1 MKKILQGFLWVLL
14 LIGSQAYAQS
24 PVSGRV
30 IGKDDGLP
38 IAGVS
43 VTLKGSKTG
52 TQTAPDG
59 RFSLNVSPGTTLVFS
74 FIGYITQEVSASGN
88 LNISLVSAPNQLNDV
103 VVVPFGTAK
112 KETFV
117 GAAGV
122 VTAKDF
128 ALRPI
133 SNVSNA
139 LTAVSPGVQVSST
152 NGAPGSGLSIRIRGF
167 GSINASNN
175 PLYIIDGAQNE
186 NSTANL
192 NPDDIESISVLKDAA
207 STALYGAKAANG
219 VVIITTKKGKKN
231 NGQLS
236 IRALQGVSYRGV
248 PEYDLMDAYQ
258 YYPTEWTAL
267 RNSLVTSGISRENAN
282 ILASGLGARDAS
294 NRQIFNGS
302 PYLDVSQTLG
312 SVVVGGV
319 YTQSNNPFSG
329 VNANQI
335 IDVNGNLNPNAV
347 LRYDDLDWTSIIRR
361 VGKRGD
367 YGLNYSGGNEKSD
380 YFVSLGYLNEQ
391 GFTIKSDYRRFTGRV
406 NVNHQVASWF
416 KTGLN
421 VNGAITQSNQANDG
435 TSGSIVNPFN
445 FTRSIGP
452 VYPVYAHNAAT
463 GAPIYDALGMP
474 VYDTGS
480 LNGLGVTSRPV
491 LQGRHILQETL
502 LNENLFSRNVFGAR
516 TYGEVSFLKHFK
528 FTANVA
534 VDISNNY
541 ATSYENPIVGDG
553 SPGGRSRRTYDLANS
568 YNIQQLLNYDQTFG
582 SHHVTAL
589 IGHENYSRKTDQ
601 LYGFKTQINAEGNT
615 ELINFSTTSTLY
627 SYQDND
633 KSEGYFGSVN
643 YDYNQKYLFAASIR
657 RDASSRFSTNAR
669 WGTFGSVGL
678 GWRLDRE
685 DFLRSATWIDLLKLR
700 SSYGTTGNY
709 QTLTSGGGISLY
721 PYQSLYDISP
731 NASENGFLQST
742 LVGNPDLAWEVNKTL
757 DIAIEYGMF
766 KNRLT
771 GSFEV
776 YDKRSS
782 NLLFLVPLPASSG
795 VINRYQNIGAMYN
808 RGIEVN
814 LGGDPIRLKNFVW
827 NININAATV
836 KNKITKMPDNQPT
849 IVSGTKRLEV
859 GHGIYDYYLRR
870 YKGVDPSDGSA
881 LYEPL
886 EGATGTTL
894 RTINGVVYT
903 TAIANAKQD
912 YTGTS
917 AIPDVYGSIVNTFT
931 YKGLSLNVGLNYAL
945 GGQFYD
951 SNYQSLMTQGSVL
964 GSALHVDMLKSWKN
978 PGDVTDI
985 PRIDAAGAS
994 VTNLYATSDRWLTT
1008 ASYLTIRNATLSYNI
1023 PNKFASKIYV
1033 KNLRVFATGENLYQ
1047 FSARRGLDATQGF
1060 TGTNSNVYVPARIL
1074 SIGLNASL

>member
-1 MKKILQGFLWVLL
+1 MKKILQGFLCALL

-24 PVSGRV
+24 QVSGRV
-30 IGKDDGLP
+30 TGKDDGLP
-38 IAGVS
+38 LAGVS
-43 VTLKGSKTG
+43 VTTKGTKTG
-52 TQTAPDG
+52 TQTGPDG
-59 RFSLNVSPGTTLVFS
+59 RYVINVQSGTTLVFS
-74 FIGYITQEVSASGN
+74 FIGYVTQEASASAN
-88 LNISLVSAPNQLNDV
+88 LNIALVSAPNQLNDV

-112 KETFV
+112 RETFV

-128 ALRPI
+128 AQRPI

-139 LTAVSPGVQVSST
+139 LTAVSPGVQVGST
-152 NGAPGSGLSIRIRGF
+152 NGAPGSGLAIRIRGF

-186 NSTANL
+186 NSIANL
-192 NPDDIESISVLKDAA
+192 NPDDVESISVLKDAS

-219 VVIITTKKGKKN
+219 VVIITTKKGRKN

-236 IRALQGVSYRGV
+236 VRALQGLSYRGV
-248 PEYDLMDAYQ
+248 PEYDLMNAYQ
-258 YYPTEWTAL
+258 YYPTEWMAL

-282 ILASGLGARDAS
+282 ILASGLGTRDAL
-294 NRQIFNGS
+294 NRQVFNGS
-302 PYLDVSQTLG
+302 NYLDVSQTLG
-312 SVVVGGV
+312 SVIANGV

-329 VNANQI
+329 VASNQI
-335 IDVNGNLNPNAV
+335 VDVNGNLNPNAV
-347 LRYDDLDWTSIIRR
+347 LRYDNMDWTDVIKR
-361 VGKRGD
+361 VGRRGD
-367 YGLNYSGGNEKSD
+367 YGLNYSGGNDKSD

-391 GFTIKSDYRRFTGRV
+391 GFTIKSDYGRFTGRI
-406 NVNHQVASWF
+406 NVNHQATSWL

-421 VNGAITQSNQANDG
+421 INGAITKSNQANDG
-435 TSGSIVNPFN
+435 TSGSIINPFN
-445 FTRSIGP
+445 FSRSIGP
-452 VYPVYAHNAAT
+452 VYPVYAYNAAS
-463 GAPIYDALGMP
+463 GAPLFDALGMR

-480 LNGLGVTSRPV
+480 LNALGVTSRPV

-502 LNENLFSRNVFGAR
+502 LNDNSFRRNVFGAR
-516 TYGEVSFLKHFK
+516 TYGEISFLKHFK
-528 FTANVA
+528 FTANAA

-541 ATSYENPIVGDG
+541 SSSYQNPIVGDG
-553 SPGGRSRRTYDLANS
+553 SPGGRSSKTYDLSTS
-568 YNIQQLLNYDQTFG
+568 YNVQQLLNYDQTFG
-582 SHHVTAL
+582 MHHVTAL
-589 IGHENYSRKTDQ
+589 VGHENYSRKTDQ

-615 ELINFSTTSTLY
+615 ELINFSTTSSLY

-633 KSEGYFGSVN
+633 KSEGFFGSVN
-643 YDYNQKYLFAASIR
+643 YNQKYLFAASVR
-657 RDASSRFSTNAR
+657 RDASSRFARDAR

-678 GWRLDRE
+678 GWRIDKE
-685 DFLRSATWIDLLKLR
+685 DFLKSVSWIDMLKLR

-721 PYQSLYDISP
+721 PYQSLYDINP
-731 NASENGFLQST
+731 NATENGYTQST
-742 LVGNPDLAWEVNKTL
+742 LVGNNNLKWEVNKTL
-757 DIAIEYGMF
+757 DIALEFGMF

-782 NLLFLVPLPASSG
+782 NLLFLVPLPVSSG
-795 VINRYQNIGAMYN
+795 VINTYQNIGTMYN
-808 RGIEVN
+808 RGVEVN
-814 LGGDPIRLKNFVW
+814 LGGDPVRLKDFVW
-827 NININAATV
+827 NINVNAATV
-836 KNKITKMPDNQPT
+836 KNRITKMPDNQPT

-870 YKGVDPSDGSA
+870 YKGVDPADGSA

-886 EGATGTTL
+886 DGATGTTL

-931 YKGLSLNVGLNYAL
+931 YKGLSLNIGLNYGL

-978 PGDVTDI
+978 PGDITDI

-1008 ASYLTIRNATLSYNI
+1008 ASYLTIRNATLSYNV
-1023 PNKFASKIYV
+1023 PSKFASKLRI
-1033 KNLRVFATGENLYQ
+1033 KNVRVFASGENLYQ

-1060 TGTNSNVYVPARIL
+1060 TGTNSNVYVPARVL